1 MAESIGSN
9 PAFQH
14 ILESIFESL
23 KINDLNSCQKVS
35 PYWRKLLENANFWLK
50 NNKLDESIYEIA
62 RSGNLEALQFLNT
75 IFPKEKLLEHSLKF
89 QDAFGRKAIHMAC
102 QEGHLKIVEFLT
114 DSNQLIFYKNR
125 SL

>member
-14 ILESIFESL
+14 ILENIFESL
-23 KINDLNSCQKVS
+23 KINDLNICQKVS

-50 NNKLDESIYEIA
+50 NNKLDESICEIA

-75 IFPKEKLLEHSLKF
+75 IFPKDNLLEHSLKF
-89 QDAFGRKAIHMAC
+89 QDASGKKAIHKAC
-102 QEGHLKIVEFLT
+102 EKGYFKIVKFLT
-114 DSNQLIFYKNR
+114 NSDQLDF
-125 SL
+125 L

>member
-75 IFPKEKLLEHSLKF
+75 IFPKDKLLDLSLKF
-89 QDAFGRKAIHMAC
+89 QDASGTR
-102 QEGHLKIVEFLT
+102 LK
-114 DSNQLIFYKNR
+114 
-125 SL
+125 